1 VLVNGHEPEKDFI
14 AQTLRNT
21 YWLRDKLSQEVGI
34 TAWITPVLVF
44 TNAFVVPTPPVRGVV
59 IVNKKYLANAL
70 QKPNSKEQ
78 AATTWASR
86 EKVLAALCR
95 PR

>member
-1 VLVNGHEPEKDFI
+1 MFVNGHEPEKDFI

-44 TNAFVVPTPPVRGVV
+44 TNAFVVPTPPVRGIV
-59 IVNKKYLANAL
+59 IVNQKYLVNTL
-70 QKPNSKEQ
+70 QKPSGKGQ
-78 AATTWASR
+78 AATIWESR
-86 EKVLAALCR
+86 EKVLATLCQ
-95 PR
+95 PN